1 MSVELFRGITLHHKD
16 GYDVHPIIK
25 DGGVKISGE
34 VVSGD
39 EAIVKALL
47 AGGATRGTNDQGQGN
62 GNYRI
67 GKPATP
73 TYTLAAELAHLEPGS
88 SKQQPASAAAKP
100 PSQSLSKPSAT
111 PASVK
116 LEGNELDD
124 TIESKGKYV
133 IWGIIIVAL
142 AVVVMNT

>member
-1 MSVELFRGITLHHKD
+1 MPEPQTIFAADRDADPSPPAA
-16 GYDVHPIIK
+16 HPAQTW
-25 DGGVKISGE
+25 SH
-34 VVSGD
+34 
-39 EAIVKALL
+39 
-47 AGGATRGTNDQGQGN
+47 QGN

-73 TYTLAAELAHLEPGS
+73 TYTLASELAHLDQGS
-88 SKQQPASAAAKP
+88 ASEQPAPVTAESTPAP
-100 PSQSLSKPSAT
+100 KPSPT

>member
-25 DGGVKISGE
+25 DGGVKIGGE

-73 TYTLAAELAHLEPGS
+73 TYTLASELAHLDQGS
-88 SKQQPASAAAKP
+88 ASEQPAPVTAEPTPA
-100 PSQSLSKPSAT
+100 SKPSPT

>member
-25 DGGVKISGE
+25 DGGVKIGGE

-73 TYTLAAELAHLEPGS
+73 TYTLASELAHLDQGGTSE
-88 SKQQPASAAAKP
+88 QPASVTAEPTSAP
-100 PSQSLSKPSAT
+100 KPSPT

>member
-25 DGGVKISGE
+25 DGGKIGGE

-73 TYTLAAELAHLEPGS
+73 TYTLASELAHLDQGDASE
-88 SKQQPASAAAKP
+88 QPASVTAESTPAPKSSP
-100 PSQSLSKPSAT
+100 T

>member
-25 DGGVKISGE
+25 DGGVKIGGE

-73 TYTLAAELAHLEPGS
+73 TYTLAAELAHLDQGGGS
-88 SKQQPASAAAKP
+88 EQPASETAKP
-100 PSQSLSKPSAT
+100 NPAPKPSPT

>member
-25 DGGVKISGE
+25 DGGVKIGGE
-34 VVSGD
+34 VISGD

-73 TYTLAAELAHLEPGS
+73 TYTLASELAHLDQGDASE
-88 SKQQPASAAAKP
+88 QPASVTAESTPAPKSSP
-100 PSQSLSKPSAT
+100 T